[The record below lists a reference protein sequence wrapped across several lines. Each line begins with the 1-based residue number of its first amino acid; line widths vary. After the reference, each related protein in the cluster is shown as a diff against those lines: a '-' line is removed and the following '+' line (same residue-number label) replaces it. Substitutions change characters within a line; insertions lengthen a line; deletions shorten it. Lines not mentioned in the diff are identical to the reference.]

1 MPAVELQSVLS
12 ERVLNMTESA
22 TLQMAAMARKMKEQ
36 GIDVIT
42 LSLGEPDFD
51 TPQHIKDAAVK
62 ALADGH
68 TKYTAVA
75 GNLDLREAICAKL
88 KRENDLDYKPSQIV
102 VSNGAKQDIASLC
115 MAMINPGDEVI
126 ILSPYWVSYSD
137 IVKMCGGKAVVLSAS
152 VEEDFKVP
160 ASRIKEVISSK
171 TKLLMFSSPCNP
183 SGSVFSKEELKD
195 IVDVIAPHPGI
206 YIMSDEIYEHINFTG
221 KHVSI
226 ATFPEIKERTI
237 VINGFSKAFAM
248 TGWRLGYMA
257 APVFIAEAVT
267 KIQGQ
272 VTSGANSIAQ
282 KAGVVA
288 LNADLKPTLEMT
300 EAFRRRRDLIISLLK
315 EIPGFKC
322 NFPTGAFYIFPDIS
336 YYFGKT
342 DGKTI
347 IRNSDDFALFLLNN
361 ANVAT
366 VGGSAF
372 GDDNCF
378 RISYAASEKQIM
390 EAVKRIKEAV
400 SKLH

>member
-1 MPAVELQSVLS
+1 MSAIEIESVLS

-51 TPQHIKDAAVK
+51 TPLHIKDAANK
-62 ALADGH
+62 ALNDGH

-88 KRENDLDYKPSQIV
+88 KRENDLDYKPNQIV

-137 IVKMCGGKAVVLSAS
+137 IVKMCEGEPILLSAS
-152 VEEDFKVP
+152 VDEDFKVP
-160 ASRIKEVISSK
+160 ASRIKNAITSK

-183 SGSVFSKEELKD
+183 SGSVFSKEELKEIVD
-195 IVDVIAPHPGI
+195 IVAPHPGL

-226 ATFPEIKERTI
+226 ASFPEVKDRTI

-257 APVFIAEAVT
+257 APLFIAEAVT

-288 LNADLKPTLEMT
+288 LNSDLKPTLEMT
-300 EAFRRRRDLIISLLK
+300 EAFRKRRDLIISLLK

-322 NFPTGAFYIFPDIS
+322 NYPTGAC
-336 YYFGKT
+336 
-342 DGKTI
+342 
-347 IRNSDDFALFLLNN
+347 LLY
-361 ANVAT
+361 T
-366 VGGSAF
+366 SM
-372 GDDNCF
+372 
-378 RISYAASEKQIM
+378 S
-390 EAVKRIKEAV
+390 
-400 SKLH
+400 

>member
-1 MPAVELQSVLS
+1 MSAIQIESVLS

-51 TPQHIKDAAVK
+51 TPQHIKDAANK
-62 ALADGH
+62 ALNDGH

-88 KRENDLDYKPSQIV
+88 KRENDLDYKPNQIV

-137 IVKMCGGKAVVLSAS
+137 IVKMCEGEPILLSAS
-152 VEEDFKVP
+152 VDEDFKVP
-160 ASRIKEVISSK
+160 ASRIKNAITSK

-183 SGSVFSKEELKD
+183 SGSVFSKEELKEIVD
-195 IVDVIAPHPGI
+195 IVAPYPGL

-226 ATFPEIKERTI
+226 ASFPEVKDRTI

-257 APVFIAEAVT
+257 APLFIAEAVT

-288 LNADLKPTLEMT
+288 LNSDLKPTLEMT
-300 EAFRRRRDLIISLLK
+300 EAFRKRRDLIISLLK

-322 NFPTGAFYIFPDIS
+322 NYPTGAFYIFPDIS

-361 ANVAT
+361 AHVAT

-378 RISYAASEKQIM
+378 RISYAASEKQIA

-400 SKLH
+400 SVLH

>member
-1 MPAVELQSVLS
+1 MS
-12 ERVLNMTESA
+12 MTESA

-51 TPQHIKDAAVK
+51 TPQHIKDAAFK
-62 ALADGH
+62 AMNEGH

-88 KRENDLDYKPSQIV
+88 KRENGLEYKPNQIV

-126 ILSPYWVSYSD
+126 ILAPYWVSYSD
-137 IVKMCGGKAVVLSAS
+137 IVTMCGGKSVLLSAS
-152 VEEDFKVP
+152 VDEDFKVSADKVAAAITP
-160 ASRIKEVISSK
+160 K
-171 TKLLMFSSPCNP
+171 TKLVMFSSPCNP
-183 SGSVFSKEELKD
+183 SGSVFTETELKALAE
-195 IVDVIAPHPGI
+195 VIAPHKGI
-206 YIMSDEIYEHINFTG
+206 YIMSDEIYEHINYTG
-221 KHVSI
+221 NHVSI
-226 ATFPEIKERTI
+226 ASFPEVKDKTI

-282 KAGVVA
+282 KAGVAA
-288 LNADLKPTLEMT
+288 LNSDLKPTFDMV
-300 EAFRRRRDLIISLLK
+300 EAFKRRRNLIISLL
-315 EIPGFKC
+315 ETIPGFKC
-322 NFPTGAFYIFPDIS
+322 NHPTGAFYLFPDIS
-336 YYFGKT
+336 YYFGKS
-342 DGKTI
+342 DGKTT
-347 IRNSDDFALFLLNN
+347 IRNSDDFALFILNT
-361 ANVAT
+361 AHVAT

-372 GDDNCF
+372 GDDHCF
-378 RISYAASEKQIM
+378 RISYAASEAQIT
-390 EAVKRIKEAV
+390 EACRRIKEAV
-400 SKLH
+400 ARLQ

>member
-1 MPAVELQSVLS
+1 MSTTEIESILS

-51 TPQHIKDAAVK
+51 TPQHIKDAALK
-62 ALADGH
+62 AMQDGH

-75 GNLDLREAICAKL
+75 GNLDLREAIVAKL
-88 KRENDLDYKPSQIV
+88 KRENGLDFKPNQIV
-102 VSNGAKQDIASLC
+102 VSNGAKQDIANLC
-115 MAMINPGDEVI
+115 MALLNPGDEVI

-137 IVKMCGGKAVVLSAS
+137 IVHMFGGKAVLLSAS
-152 VEEDFKVP
+152 VDEDFKVP
-160 ASRIKEVISSK
+160 ASKVAAAITSR
-171 TKLLMFSSPCNP
+171 TKLIMFSSPCNP
-183 SGSVFSKEELKD
+183 SGSVFSHSELKA
-195 IVDVIAPHPGI
+195 IAEVVAPHKNI
-206 YIMSDEIYEHINFTG
+206 YIMSDEIYEHITFSG
-221 KHVSI
+221 QHVSI
-226 ATFPEIKERTI
+226 ASFPEVKERTV

-257 APVFIAEAVT
+257 APLFIAEACT

-272 VTSGANSIAQ
+272 ITSGANSIAQ
-282 KAGVVA
+282 KAGVAA
-288 LNADLKPTLEMT
+288 LNSDLQPTLDMT
-300 EAFRRRRDLIISLLK
+300 AAFKK
-315 EIPGFKC
+315 EGLDHFTVKDIPGFKC

-342 DGKTI
+342 DGQTVI
-347 IRNSDDFALFLLNN
+347 NNSDDFALFLLHH
-361 ANVAT
+361 AHVAT

-378 RISYAASEKQIM
+378 RISYAASEQNIE
-390 EAVKRIKEAV
+390 EAVRRIKKAV
-400 SKLH
+400 TTLH

>member
-1 MPAVELQSVLS
+1 MPAVELESVLS

-36 GIDVIT
+36 GVDVIT

-51 TPQHIKDAAVK
+51 TPQHIKDAAIK

-88 KRENDLDYKPSQIV
+88 KRENDLDYKPNQIV

-137 IVKMCGGKAVVLSAS
+137 IVKMCGGDAVVLSAS
-152 VEEDFKVP
+152 VDEDFKVP
-160 ASRIKEVISSK
+160 ASRIKDVISSK

-183 SGSVFSKEELKD
+183 SGSVFSKEELKA
-195 IVDVIAPHPGI
+195 IADVVAPHPGI
-206 YIMSDEIYEHINFTG
+206 YVMSDEIYEHINFTG

-361 ANVAT
+361 AHVAT

-378 RISYAASEKQIM
+378 RISYAASEKQIT
-390 EAVKRIKEAV
+390 EAVRRIKEAV

>member
-1 MPAVELQSVLS
+1 MSTTEIESILS

-51 TPQHIKDAAVK
+51 TPQHIKDAALK
-62 ALADGH
+62 AMQDGH

-75 GNLDLREAICAKL
+75 GNLDLREAIVAKL
-88 KRENDLDYKPSQIV
+88 KRENGLDFKPNQIV
-102 VSNGAKQDIASLC
+102 VSNGAKQDIANLC
-115 MAMINPGDEVI
+115 MALLNPGDEVI

-137 IVKMCGGKAVVLSAS
+137 IVHMFGGKAVLLSAS
-152 VEEDFKVP
+152 VDEDFKVP
-160 ASRIKEVISSK
+160 ASKVAAAITSR
-171 TKLLMFSSPCNP
+171 TKLIMFSSPCNP
-183 SGSVFSKEELKD
+183 SGSVFSHSELKA
-195 IVDVIAPHPGI
+195 IAEVVAPHKNI
-206 YIMSDEIYEHINFTG
+206 YIMSDEIYEHITFSG
-221 KHVSI
+221 QHVSI
-226 ATFPEIKERTI
+226 ASFPEVKERTV

-257 APVFIAEAVT
+257 APLFIAEACT

-272 VTSGANSIAQ
+272 ITSGANSIAQ
-282 KAGVVA
+282 KAGVAA
-288 LNADLKPTLEMT
+288 LNSDLQPTLDMT
-300 EAFRRRRDLIISLLK
+300 AAFKKRRDLIISLLK
-315 EIPGFKC
+315 DIPGFKC

-342 DGKTI
+342 DGQTVI
-347 IRNSDDFALFLLNN
+347 NNSDDFALFLLHQ
-361 ANVAT
+361 AHVAT

-378 RISYAASEKQIM
+378 RISYAASEQNIE
-390 EAVKRIKEAV
+390 EAVRRIKKAV
-400 SKLH
+400 TTLH

>member
-1 MPAVELQSVLS
+1 MSEILVEKVLS

-88 KRENDLDYKPSQIV
+88 KRENGLEYKPNQIV

-115 MAMINPGDEVI
+115 MAMLNEDDEVI

-137 IVKMCGGKAVVLSAS
+137 IVKMCGGKAVVLPAS
-152 VEEDFKVP
+152 VDEDFKVP
-160 ASRIKEVISSK
+160 ASRIKAAITPK

-183 SGSVFSKEELKD
+183 SGSVFTFDELKA
-195 IVDVIAPHPGI
+195 IVEVLAPHPEI

-226 ATFPEIKERTI
+226 ASFAEVKDRTI

-257 APVFIAEAVT
+257 APLFIAEAVT

-300 EAFRRRRDLIISLLK
+300 EAFKRRRELIISLLK
-315 EIPGFKC
+315 QIPGFKC
-322 NFPTGAFYIFPDIS
+322 NYPTGAFYIFPDIS
-336 YYFGKT
+336 HYFGKS
-342 DGKTI
+342 DGKTTI
-347 IRNSDDFALFLLNN
+347 KNSDDFALFLLNN
-361 ANVAT
+361 AHVAT

-378 RISYAASEKQIM
+378 RISYAASEKQIT
-390 EAVKRIKEAV
+390 EACRRIQEAV
-400 SKLH
+400 SKLN

>member
-1 MPAVELQSVLS
+1 MAEFAIESILS
-12 ERVLNMTESA
+12 ERVMSMTESA

-62 ALADGH
+62 AMDQGF

-88 KRENDLDYKPSQIV
+88 KKDNGLDFKPNQIV
-102 VSNGAKQDIASLC
+102 VSNGAKQDIANLC
-115 MAMINPGDEVI
+115 MAMLNPGDEVI

-137 IVKMCGGKAVVLSAS
+137 IVKMCGGEAIVLSAS
-152 VEEDFKVP
+152 VDEDFKVS
-160 ASRIKEVISSK
+160 ASRVAESITDR
-171 TKLLMFSSPCNP
+171 TKLIMFSSPCNP
-183 SGSVFSKEELKD
+183 TGSVFSYDELKALAD
-195 IVDVIAPHPGI
+195 LVAKHDNI

-221 KHVSI
+221 KHISI
-226 ATFPEIKERTI
+226 ASFPEVKERTI

-257 APVFIAEAVT
+257 APLFIAEACT

-272 VTSGANSIAQ
+272 ITSGANSIAQ
-282 KAGVVA
+282 KAGVAA
-288 LNADLKPTLEMT
+288 LTSDLKPTHEMT
-300 EAFRRRRDLIISLLK
+300 KAFQQRRDLIISLLK
-315 EIPGFKC
+315 EIPGFRC

-336 YYFGKT
+336 HYFGKS
-342 DGKTI
+342 DGKTTI
-347 IRNSDDFALFLLNN
+347 HNSDDFSLYLLHQ
-361 ANVAT
+361 AHVAT

-378 RISYAASEKQIM
+378 RISYAASE
-390 EAVKRIKEAV
+390 ENIKEAV
-400 SKLH
+400 RRIKAAVSQLK

>member
-1 MPAVELQSVLS
+1 MSTTEIESILS

-51 TPQHIKDAAVK
+51 TPQHIKDAALK
-62 ALADGH
+62 AMQDGH

-75 GNLDLREAICAKL
+75 GNLDLREAIVAKL
-88 KRENDLDYKPSQIV
+88 KRENGLDFKPNQIV
-102 VSNGAKQDIASLC
+102 VSNGAKQDIANLC
-115 MAMINPGDEVI
+115 MALLNPGDEVI

-137 IVKMCGGKAVVLSAS
+137 IVHMFGGKAVLLSAS
-152 VEEDFKVP
+152 VDEDFKVP
-160 ASRIKEVISSK
+160 ASKIAAAITSR
-171 TKLLMFSSPCNP
+171 TKLIMFSSPCNP
-183 SGSVFSKEELKD
+183 SGSVFSHSELKA
-195 IVDVIAPHPGI
+195 IAEVVAPHKNI
-206 YIMSDEIYEHINFTG
+206 YIMSDEIYEHITFSG
-221 KHVSI
+221 QHVSI
-226 ATFPEIKERTI
+226 ASFPEVKERTV

-257 APVFIAEAVT
+257 APLFIAEACT

-272 VTSGANSIAQ
+272 ITSGANSIAQ
-282 KAGVVA
+282 KAGVAA
-288 LNADLKPTLEMT
+288 LNSDLQPTLDMT
-300 EAFRRRRDLIISLLK
+300 AAFKKRRDLIISLLK
-315 EIPGFKC
+315 DIPGFKC

-342 DGKTI
+342 DGQTVI
-347 IRNSDDFALFLLNN
+347 NNSDDFALFLLHH
-361 ANVAT
+361 AHVAT

-378 RISYAASEKQIM
+378 RISYAASEQNIE
-390 EAVKRIKEAV
+390 EAVRRIKKAV
-400 SKLH
+400 TTLH

>member
-88 KRENDLDYKPSQIV
+88 KRENDLDYKPNQIV

>member
-1 MPAVELQSVLS
+1 MSEIAIESILS
-12 ERVLNMTESA
+12 ERVMSMTESA

-62 ALADGH
+62 AMEQGY

-88 KRENDLDYKPSQIV
+88 KRENGLDFKPNQIV
-102 VSNGAKQDIASLC
+102 VSNGAKQDIANLC
-115 MAMINPGDEVI
+115 LALINPGDEVI

-137 IVKMCGGKAVVLSAS
+137 IVKMCGGEAIVLSAT
-152 VEEDFKVP
+152 VDEDFKVQ
-160 ASRIKEVISSK
+160 ASRIEEAITER
-171 TKLLMFSSPCNP
+171 TKLIMFSSPCNP
-183 SGSVFSKEELKD
+183 TGSVFSYDELKA
-195 IVDVIAPHPGI
+195 IAELVARHEGI
-206 YIMSDEIYEHINFTG
+206 YIMSDEIYEHINFSG

-226 ATFPEIKERTI
+226 ASFPVIKERTI

-257 APVFIAEAVT
+257 APLFIAEACT

-272 VTSGANSIAQ
+272 ITSGANSIAQ
-282 KAGVVA
+282 KAGVAA
-288 LNADLKPTLEMT
+288 LNSDLKPTIEMT
-300 EAFRRRRDLIISLLK
+300 QAFQHRRDLIISLLR
-315 EIPGFKC
+315 EIPGFRC

-342 DGKTI
+342 DGKTT
-347 IRNSDDFALFLLNN
+347 IRNSDDFALFLLNT
-361 ANVAT
+361 AHVAT

-372 GDDNCF
+372 GDDHCF
-378 RISYAASEKQIM
+378 RISYAASE
-390 EAVKRIKEAV
+390 ENIKEAV
-400 SKLH
+400 RRIKAAVSQLK

>member
-1 MPAVELQSVLS
+1 MSTTEIESILS

-51 TPQHIKDAAVK
+51 TPQHIKDAALK
-62 ALADGH
+62 AMQDGH

-75 GNLDLREAICAKL
+75 GNLDLREAIVAKL
-88 KRENDLDYKPSQIV
+88 KRENGLDFKPNQIV
-102 VSNGAKQDIASLC
+102 VSNGAKQDIANLC
-115 MAMINPGDEVI
+115 MALLNPGDEVI

-137 IVKMCGGKAVVLSAS
+137 IVHMFGGKAVLLSAS
-152 VEEDFKVP
+152 VDEDFKVP
-160 ASRIKEVISSK
+160 ASKVAAAITSR
-171 TKLLMFSSPCNP
+171 TKLIMFSSPCNP
-183 SGSVFSKEELKD
+183 SGSVFSHSELKA
-195 IVDVIAPHPGI
+195 IAEVVAPYKNI
-206 YIMSDEIYEHINFTG
+206 YIMSDEIYEHITFSG
-221 KHVSI
+221 QHVSI
-226 ATFPEIKERTI
+226 ASFPEVKERTV

-257 APVFIAEAVT
+257 APLFIAEACT

-272 VTSGANSIAQ
+272 ITSGANSIAQ
-282 KAGVVA
+282 KAGVAA
-288 LNADLKPTLEMT
+288 LNSDLQPTLDMT
-300 EAFRRRRDLIISLLK
+300 AAFKKRRDLIISLLK
-315 EIPGFKC
+315 DIPGFKC

-342 DGKTI
+342 DGQTVI
-347 IRNSDDFALFLLNN
+347 NNSDDFALFLLHH
-361 ANVAT
+361 AHVAT

-378 RISYAASEKQIM
+378 RISYAASEQNIE
-390 EAVKRIKEAV
+390 EAVRRIKKAV
-400 SKLH
+400 TTLH

>member
-1 MPAVELQSVLS
+1 MSTVETESILS
-12 ERVLNMTESA
+12 QRVLNMTESA

-36 GIDVIT
+36 GKDVIT

-62 ALADGH
+62 ALAEGH

-88 KRENDLDYKPSQIV
+88 KRENGLDYKPNQIV

-115 MAMINPGDEVI
+115 MAMLNPGDEVI

-137 IVKMCGGKAVVLSAS
+137 IVTMCEGESVILSAS
-152 VEEDFKVP
+152 VDEDFKVSADRVREAITP
-160 ASRIKEVISSK
+160 R
-171 TKLLMFSSPCNP
+171 TKLIMFSSPCNP
-183 SGSVFSKEELKD
+183 TGSVFSEAELQA
-195 IVDVIAPHPGI
+195 IAEVVAPHEGI

-221 KHVSI
+221 RHVSI
-226 ATFPEIKERTI
+226 ASIPSVKDRTI
-237 VINGFSKAFAM
+237 LINGFSKAFAM

-257 APVFIAEAVT
+257 APTFIAEAVT

-282 KAGVVA
+282 KAGVAA
-288 LNADLKPTLEMT
+288 LNSDLKPTQDMT
-300 EAFRRRRDLIISLLK
+300 EAFRKRRDLIISLLK

-322 NFPTGAFYIFPDIS
+322 NYPTGAFYIFPDIS
-336 YYFGKT
+336 YYFGKS
-342 DGKTI
+342 DGQST
-347 IRNSDDFALFLLNN
+347 IRNSDDFALYLLHK
-361 ANVAT
+361 AHVAT

-372 GDDNCF
+372 GDDHCF
-378 RISYAASEKQIM
+378 RISYAASESQIT
-390 EAVKRIKEAV
+390 EAVRRIKEAV
-400 SKLH
+400 ALLH

>member
-1 MPAVELQSVLS
+1 MSTTEIESILS

-51 TPQHIKDAAVK
+51 TPQHIKDAALK
-62 ALADGH
+62 AMQDGH

-75 GNLDLREAICAKL
+75 GNLDLREAIVAKL
-88 KRENDLDYKPSQIV
+88 KRENGLDFKPNQIV
-102 VSNGAKQDIASLC
+102 VSNGAKQDIANLC
-115 MAMINPGDEVI
+115 MALLNPGDEVI

-137 IVKMCGGKAVVLSAS
+137 IVHMFGGKAVLLSAS
-152 VEEDFKVP
+152 VDEDFKVP
-160 ASRIKEVISSK
+160 ASKVAAAITSR
-171 TKLLMFSSPCNP
+171 TKLIMFSSPCNP
-183 SGSVFSKEELKD
+183 SGSVFSHSELKA
-195 IVDVIAPHPGI
+195 IAEVVAPHKNI
-206 YIMSDEIYEHINFTG
+206 FIMSDEIYEHITFSG
-221 KHVSI
+221 QHVSI
-226 ATFPEIKERTI
+226 ASFPEVKERTV

-257 APVFIAEAVT
+257 APLFIAEACT

-272 VTSGANSIAQ
+272 ITSGANSIAQ
-282 KAGVVA
+282 KAGVAA
-288 LNADLKPTLEMT
+288 LNSDLQPTLDMT
-300 EAFRRRRDLIISLLK
+300 AAFKKRRDLIISLLK
-315 EIPGFKC
+315 DIPGFKC

-342 DGKTI
+342 DGQTVI
-347 IRNSDDFALFLLNN
+347 NNSDDFALFLLHH
-361 ANVAT
+361 AHVAT

-378 RISYAASEKQIM
+378 RISYAASEQNIE
-390 EAVKRIKEAV
+390 EAVRRIKKAV
-400 SKLH
+400 TTLH

>member
-1 MPAVELQSVLS
+1 
-12 ERVLNMTESA
+12 
-22 TLQMAAMARKMKEQ
+22 
-36 GIDVIT
+36 
-42 LSLGEPDFD
+42 
-51 TPQHIKDAAVK
+51 
-62 ALADGH
+62 
-68 TKYTAVA
+68 
-75 GNLDLREAICAKL
+75 
-88 KRENDLDYKPSQIV
+88 
-102 VSNGAKQDIASLC
+102 
-115 MAMINPGDEVI
+115 
-126 ILSPYWVSYSD
+126 
-137 IVKMCGGKAVVLSAS
+137 
-152 VEEDFKVP
+152 
-160 ASRIKEVISSK
+160 
-171 TKLLMFSSPCNP
+171 MFSSPCNP

>member
-1 MPAVELQSVLS
+1 MSVEIESILS
-12 ERVLNMTESA
+12 ERVMSMTESA

-51 TPQHIKDAAVK
+51 TPQHIKDAAFK
-62 ALADGH
+62 AMNEGH

-88 KRENDLDYKPSQIV
+88 KRENGLEYKPNQIV

-126 ILSPYWVSYSD
+126 ILAPYWVSYSD
-137 IVKMCGGKAVVLSAS
+137 IVTMCGGKSVLLSAS
-152 VEEDFKVP
+152 VDEDFKVSADKVAAAITP
-160 ASRIKEVISSK
+160 K
-171 TKLLMFSSPCNP
+171 TKLVMFSSPCNP
-183 SGSVFSKEELKD
+183 SGSVFTETELKALAE
-195 IVDVIAPHPGI
+195 VIAPHKGI
-206 YIMSDEIYEHINFTG
+206 YIMSDEIYEHINYTG
-221 KHVSI
+221 NHVSI
-226 ATFPEIKERTI
+226 ASFPEVKDKTI

-282 KAGVVA
+282 KAGVAA
-288 LNADLKPTLEMT
+288 LNSDLKPTFDMV
-300 EAFRRRRDLIISLLK
+300 EAFKRRRNLIISLL
-315 EIPGFKC
+315 ETIPGFKC
-322 NFPTGAFYIFPDIS
+322 NHPTGAFYLFPDIS
-336 YYFGKT
+336 YYFGKS
-342 DGKTI
+342 DGKTT
-347 IRNSDDFALFLLNN
+347 IRNSDDFALFILNT
-361 ANVAT
+361 AHVAT

-372 GDDNCF
+372 GDDHCF
-378 RISYAASEKQIM
+378 RISYAASEAQIT
-390 EAVKRIKEAV
+390 EACRRIKEAV
-400 SKLH
+400 ARLQ

>member
-1 MPAVELQSVLS
+1 MSTTEIESILS

-51 TPQHIKDAAVK
+51 TPQHIKDAALK
-62 ALADGH
+62 AMQDGH

-75 GNLDLREAICAKL
+75 GNLDLREAIVAKL
-88 KRENDLDYKPSQIV
+88 KRENGLDFKPNQIV
-102 VSNGAKQDIASLC
+102 VSNGAKQDIANLC
-115 MAMINPGDEVI
+115 MALLNPGDEVI

-137 IVKMCGGKAVVLSAS
+137 IVHMFGGKAVLLSAS
-152 VEEDFKVP
+152 VDEDFKVP
-160 ASRIKEVISSK
+160 ASKVAAAITSR
-171 TKLLMFSSPCNP
+171 TKLIMFSSPCNP
-183 SGSVFSKEELKD
+183 SGSVFSHSELKA
-195 IVDVIAPHPGI
+195 IAEVVAPHKNI
-206 YIMSDEIYEHINFTG
+206 YIMSDEIYEHITFSG
-221 KHVSI
+221 QHVSI
-226 ATFPEIKERTI
+226 ASFPEVKERTV

-257 APVFIAEAVT
+257 APLFIAEACT

-272 VTSGANSIAQ
+272 ITSGANSIAQ
-282 KAGVVA
+282 KAGVAA
-288 LNADLKPTLEMT
+288 LNSDLQPTLDMT
-300 EAFRRRRDLIISLLK
+300 AAFKKRRDLIISLLK
-315 EIPGFKC
+315 DIPGFKC

-342 DGKTI
+342 DGQTVI
-347 IRNSDDFALFLLNN
+347 NNSDDFALFLLHH
-361 ANVAT
+361 AHVAT

-378 RISYAASEKQIM
+378 RISYAASEQNIE
-390 EAVKRIKEAV
+390 EAVRRIKKAV
-400 SKLH
+400 TTLH

>member
-1 MPAVELQSVLS
+1 MSSVEVESVLS
-12 ERVLNMTESA
+12 QRVLGMTESA
-22 TLQMAAMARKMKEQ
+22 TLLMAAMARKMKEQ

-51 TPQHIKDAAVK
+51 TPQHIKDAAIK
-62 ALADGH
+62 ALADGY

-88 KRENDLDYKPSQIV
+88 KRENGLDYKPNQIV

-126 ILSPYWVSYSD
+126 ILAPYWVSYSD
-137 IVKMCGGKAVVLSAS
+137 IVKMCEGNAIILSAS
-152 VEEDFKVP
+152 VDEDFKVSAERLKAAITP
-160 ASRIKEVISSK
+160 R
-171 TKLLMFSSPCNP
+171 TKLVMFSSPCNP
-183 SGSVFSKEELKD
+183 SGSVFTRDELKAMA
-195 IVDVIAPHPGI
+195 DVLAPFEDI

-221 KHVSI
+221 QHISI
-226 ATFPEIKERTI
+226 ASFPEVKDRTI

-257 APVFIAEAVT
+257 APLLIAEAVT

-288 LNADLKPTLEMT
+288 LNSDLKPTLDMM
-300 EAFRRRRDLIISLLK
+300 EAFRKRRDLIISLLK

-336 YYFGKT
+336 YYFGKS
-342 DGKTI
+342 DGNQTI
-347 IRNSDDFALFLLNN
+347 QNSDDFALFLLND
-361 ANVAT
+361 AHVAT

-378 RISYAASEKQIM
+378 RISYAASENNII
-390 EAVKRIKEAV
+390 EAVHRIKEAV
-400 SKLH
+400 SKLK

>member
-1 MPAVELQSVLS
+1 MSELAVDSILS

-22 TLQMAAMARKMKEQ
+22 TLQMAGMARKMKEQ

-51 TPQHIKDAAVK
+51 TPQHIKDAALK
-62 ALADGH
+62 AMNDGF

-88 KRENDLDYKPSQIV
+88 KRENGLDYKPNQIV
-102 VSNGAKQDIASLC
+102 VSNGAKQDIATLC

-137 IVKMCGGKAVVLSAS
+137 IVKMCGGHAILLSAS

-160 ASRIKEVISSK
+160 ASRLKAAITDR
-171 TKLLMFSSPCNP
+171 TKLIMFSSPCNP
-183 SGSVFSKEELKD
+183 TGSIFSFEELKA
-195 IVDVIAPHPGI
+195 IADVVQPFPGI
-206 YIMSDEIYEHINFTG
+206 YIMSDEIYEHINYAG
-221 KHVSI
+221 SHVSI
-226 ATFPEIKERTI
+226 ASIPEIKDRVI
-237 VINGFSKAFAM
+237 LINGFSKAFSM

-257 APVFIAEAVT
+257 APLIIADACI

-288 LNADLKPTLEMT
+288 LNSDLKPTRDMT
-300 EAFRRRRDLIISLLK
+300 AAFKKRRDLIISLFSA
-315 EIPGFKC
+315 IPGFIC
-322 NFPTGAFYIFPDIS
+322 NVPAGAFYIFPDIS
-336 YYFGKT
+336 SFFGKT
-342 DGKTI
+342 DGKETI
-347 IRNSDDFALFLLNN
+347 HNSDDFAFYLLNN
-361 ANVAT
+361 AHVAT

-372 GDDNCF
+372 GDDHCF
-378 RISYAASEKQIM
+378 RISYAASESQIT
-390 EAVKRIKEAV
+390 EAAKRIKEAV
-400 SKLH
+400 AKLH

>member
-1 MPAVELQSVLS
+1 MSTTEIESILS

-51 TPQHIKDAAVK
+51 TPQHIKDAALK
-62 ALADGH
+62 AMQDGH

-75 GNLDLREAICAKL
+75 GNLDLREAIVAKL
-88 KRENDLDYKPSQIV
+88 KRENGLDFKPNQIV
-102 VSNGAKQDIASLC
+102 VSNGAKQDIANLC
-115 MAMINPGDEVI
+115 MALLNPGDEVI

-137 IVKMCGGKAVVLSAS
+137 IVHMFGGKAVLLSAS
-152 VEEDFKVP
+152 VDEDFKVP
-160 ASRIKEVISSK
+160 ASKVAAAITSR
-171 TKLLMFSSPCNP
+171 TKLIMFSSPCNP
-183 SGSVFSKEELKD
+183 SGSVFSHSELKA
-195 IVDVIAPHPGI
+195 IAEVVAPYKNI
-206 YIMSDEIYEHINFTG
+206 YIMSDEIYEHITFSG
-221 KHVSI
+221 QHVSI
-226 ATFPEIKERTI
+226 ASFPEVKERTV

-257 APVFIAEAVT
+257 APLFIAEACT

-272 VTSGANSIAQ
+272 ITSGANSIAQ
-282 KAGVVA
+282 KAGVAA
-288 LNADLKPTLEMT
+288 LNSDLQPTLDMT
-300 EAFRRRRDLIISLLK
+300 AAFKKRRDLIISLLK
-315 EIPGFKC
+315 DIPGFKC

-342 DGKTI
+342 DGQTVI
-347 IRNSDDFALFLLNN
+347 NNSDDFALFLLHQ
-361 ANVAT
+361 AHVAT

-378 RISYAASEKQIM
+378 RISYAASEQNIE
-390 EAVKRIKEAV
+390 EAVRRIKKAV
-400 SKLH
+400 TTLH

>member
-1 MPAVELQSVLS
+1 MSGIEIESVLS

-51 TPQHIKDAAVK
+51 TPQHIKDAANK
-62 ALADGH
+62 ALTDGH

-88 KRENDLDYKPSQIV
+88 KRENNLDYKPNQIV

-137 IVKMCGGKAVVLSAS
+137 IVKMCEGVPILLSAS
-152 VEEDFKVP
+152 VDEDFKVP
-160 ASRIKEVISSK
+160 ASRIKNAITNR

-183 SGSVFSKEELKD
+183 SGSVFSKEELKE
-195 IVDVIAPHPGI
+195 IVDVVAPHPGL

-226 ATFPEIKERTI
+226 ASFPEVKDRTI

-257 APVFIAEAVT
+257 APLFIAEAVT

-288 LNADLKPTLEMT
+288 LNSDLKPTLEMT
-300 EAFRRRRDLIISLLK
+300 EAFRKRRDLIISLLK

-322 NFPTGAFYIFPDIS
+322 NYPTGAFYIFPDIS

-361 ANVAT
+361 AHVAT

-378 RISYAASEKQIM
+378 RISYAASEKQIA

-400 SKLH
+400 SVLH